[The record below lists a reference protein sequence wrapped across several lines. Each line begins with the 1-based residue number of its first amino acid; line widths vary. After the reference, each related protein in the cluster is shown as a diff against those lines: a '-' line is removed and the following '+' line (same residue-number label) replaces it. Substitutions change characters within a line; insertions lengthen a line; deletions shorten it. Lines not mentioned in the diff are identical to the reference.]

1 MKNGDQMEKYMN
13 IKNLEKRYGKKSVLR
28 DINLSIPIDLPL
40 VIGIVGKNGAGK
52 STLLKMISG
61 ILLPN
66 QGEIFVS
73 NLSHMDTYQ
82 HWAKKN
88 IAYIQSGERG
98 LKLKNTVRDNIIYY
112 GLLKGTPEREILT
125 NIDKYSSLMKLEH
138 LLGRKCEN
146 LSTGEKKKAQI
157 MCGICSNVK
166 ILILDEPSNGLDISS
181 VAELENIIHYIKND
195 QNRIVMVS
203 FHDMTFIKNIATKY
217 ILLNDNK
224 VEMVGSDKIEERY
237 NGKDFIKDEEVFKY
251 Y

>member
-1 MKNGDQMEKYMN
+1 MTKYIN
-13 IKNLEKRYGKKSVLR
+13 IKNLEKRYGKKSILTN
-28 DINLSIPIDLPL
+28 INLDIPIDLPI

-112 GLLKGTPEREILT
+112 GLLKGTSEKEILT
-125 NIDKYSSLMKLEH
+125 NIDKYSSLMKMEH
-138 LLGRKCEN
+138 LLGRKCES
-146 LSTGEKKKAQI
+146 LSTGEKKKVQI
-157 MCGICSNVK
+157 MCGICSNVN

-181 VAELENIIHYIKND
+181 VTELKNMIHYIKNN

-203 FHDMTFIKNIATKY
+203 SHDMGFIKDIATKY
-217 ILLNDNK
+217 IFFND
-224 VEMVGSDKIEERY
+224 DKIEIFERD
-237 NGKDFIKDEEVFKY
+237 KMEELY
-251 Y
+251 ERTL

>member
-1 MKNGDQMEKYMN
+1 MTKYIN
-13 IKNLEKRYGKKSVLR
+13 IKNLEKRYGKKSVLTN
-28 DINLSIPIDLPL
+28 INLDIPIDLPI
-40 VIGIVGKNGAGK
+40 VIGIVGKNGVGK
-52 STLLKMISG
+52 STLLKTISG
-61 ILLPN
+61 ILLSN
-66 QGEIFVS
+66 EGEIFVS
-73 NLSHMDTYQ
+73 NLPCRDTYQ
-82 HWAKKN
+82 YWAKKN

-138 LLGRKCEN
+138 LLGRKCES

-181 VAELENIIHYIKND
+181 VAELENIIHHIRND
-195 QNRIVMVS
+195 QNRMVMVS
-203 FHDMTFIKNIATKY
+203 SHDMAFIKNIATKY

-224 VEMVGSDKIEERY
+224 VELVESDKVEERY